1 MKEFSEAEIERWSK
15 KDETNLSV
23 YKSYI
28 QAKTNADKAFAEKDG
43 SLTVGWGA
51 RRTWLR
57 RHIGELMG
65 Y

>member
-1 MKEFSEAEIERWSK
+1 MKEFSESEIERWSK
-15 KDETNLSV
+15 KNETNMPV
-23 YKSYI
+23 YQAYI

-43 SLTVGWGA
+43 SLAAGWGA

-57 RHIGELMG
+57 RQIGELMG